1 MPDLPDTPETPETHD
16 LAPLP
21 AAETRTDL
29 LAPPQRALLVAIEH
43 RRGDSARSLEELGR
57 LVAAAG
63 ILPAASVT
71 QVRERPHPA
80 HFLGKGKI
88 QEAKGV
94 VLGEDLDLAVFDGH
108 LSPRQAGNVGEI
120 LERPVMD
127 RSEIILEIFA
137 RHARTSEGRRQVELA
152 RLEYLLPRLVGRG
165 KGMSQIAG
173 GRMAGGMGVRGPG
186 ETALEMDRR
195 TLRRRMTNIRHS
207 LVEVEKRRSL
217 ERTERVGSG
226 LRLVGLVGYTNA
238 GKSSLLNA
246 LAGAAVVSAHDRLF
260 ETLDTTIRRV
270 DLGERTEAL
279 VSDTVGF
286 LDDLPHTLIAA
297 FRATL
302 EETVQADLLVEVLD
316 ASDPELER
324 QHHTVEGVLTEL
336 AVQNKPRLVV
346 LNKWDLV
353 PAEQRPHLQQL
364 FPGALPLSATAGVG
378 LQELRDDLR
387 RALGEEM
394 VPLTLR
400 IPYNRMALLQF
411 APGQG
416 RVVHA
421 DYEYEYVSAQVRVLP
436 RLVDQLQRYVV
447 PG

>member
-1 MPDLPDTPETPETHD
+1 MEHPPDSTNLIP
-16 LAPLP
+16 
-21 AAETRTDL
+21 AETRADQ
-29 LAPPQRALLVAIEH
+29 LAPPQRALLLAVER
-43 RRGDSARSLEELGR
+43 RRGDSERPLEELR
-57 LVAAAG
+57 QLVAAAG
-63 ILPAASVT
+63 MIPAASVT
-71 QVRERPHPA
+71 QVRERPHPRTY
-80 HFLGKGKI
+80 LGKGKI
-88 QEAKGV
+88 QEAKG
-94 VLGEDLDLAVFDGH
+94 LLEGEDLDLAVANGE
-108 LSPRQAGNVGEI
+108 LTPRQASAAGDALG
-120 LERPVMD
+120 RPVLD

-137 RHARTSEGRRQVELA
+137 RHARTPEGRRQVELA

-165 KGMSQIAG
+165 RGMSQIAG

-195 TLRRRMTNIRHS
+195 TLRRRMTQIRHN
-207 LVEVEKRRSL
+207 LEEVDKRRSL
-217 ERTERVGSG
+217 ERGEREGSG

-246 LAGAAVVSAHDRLF
+246 LAGGEVVSAHDRLF

-286 LDDLPHTLIAA
+286 LDDLPHSLIAA

-316 ASDPELER
+316 ASDPDLER
-324 QHHTVEGVLTEL
+324 QHQTVEGVLEEL
-336 AVQNKPRLVV
+336 GVQDKPRRLV

-353 PAEQRPHLQQL
+353 APEHAPSLQQL
-364 FPGALPLSATAGVG
+364 FPGALPLSATTGAG
-378 LQELRDDLR
+378 LDELRKELR
-387 RALGEEM
+387 RALGEEL

-400 IPYNRMALLQF
+400 VPYNRMALLQF

-421 DYEYEYVSAQVRVLP
+421 DYEYEYVQAKVRVLP
-436 RLVDQLQRYVV
+436 RLVEKLRPYVV
-447 PG
+447 SE

>member
-1 MPDLPDTPETPETHD
+1 
-16 LAPLP
+16 
-21 AAETRTDL
+21 
-29 LAPPQRALLVAIEH
+29 
-43 RRGDSARSLEELGR
+43 
-57 LVAAAG
+57 
-63 ILPAASVT
+63 
-71 QVRERPHPA
+71 
-80 HFLGKGKI
+80 
-88 QEAKGV
+88 
-94 VLGEDLDLAVFDGH
+94 
-108 LSPRQAGNVGEI
+108 
-120 LERPVMD
+120 
-127 RSEIILEIFA
+127 
-137 RHARTSEGRRQVELA
+137 
-152 RLEYLLPRLVGRG
+152 
-165 KGMSQIAG
+165 MSQIAG

-195 TLRRRMTNIRHS
+195 TLRRRMTQIRHS
-207 LVEVEKRRSL
+207 LVEVEKRRTL
-217 ERTERVGSG
+217 ERTERAGSG

-246 LAGAAVVSAHDRLF
+246 LAGATVVSAHDRLF

-279 VSDTVGF
+279 LSDTVGF
-286 LDDLPHTLIAA
+286 LDDLPHSLIAA

-316 ASDPELER
+316 ASDPEFER
-324 QHHTVEGVLTEL
+324 QHHTVEDVLGELGV
-336 AVQNKPRLVV
+336 QDKPRLLV

-353 PAEQRPHLQQL
+353 PADHRAQLQTL
-364 FPGALPLSATAGVG
+364 FPGAIPISATTGSG
-378 LQELRDDLR
+378 LGELRDELR

-421 DYEYEYVSAQVRVLP
+421 DYEYEYVQAKVRVLP
-436 RLVDQLQRYVV
+436 RLVEQLQRYVV
-447 PG
+447 P